1 MPKTQPDFDDETL
14 HAALAAGS
22 DELLVAVAA
31 VDPETVGVS
40 KNYVR
45 NELIRAVEH
54 TDGPA
59 HEAIQSRLERSGDF
73 ITALYEGDLAEA
85 LIYADG
91 SNKPILF
98 HLFSRK
104 YLLAVLAED
113 RGSMESARRWLDPY
127 LERYGE

>member
-1 MPKTQPDFDDETL
+1 MPNARTEIDDETL

-22 DELLVAVAA
+22 DELLVAVAS
-31 VDPETVGVS
+31 VYPEEVGVD
-40 KNYVR
+40 KNYAR
-45 NELIRAVEH
+45 LELIRAVEH

-73 ITALYEGDLAEA
+73 MAALYEGDLAEA
-85 LIYADG
+85 LYHADG

-98 HLFSRK
+98 HLFNRE

-113 RGSMESARRWLDPY
+113 RGSMESARRWLEPY